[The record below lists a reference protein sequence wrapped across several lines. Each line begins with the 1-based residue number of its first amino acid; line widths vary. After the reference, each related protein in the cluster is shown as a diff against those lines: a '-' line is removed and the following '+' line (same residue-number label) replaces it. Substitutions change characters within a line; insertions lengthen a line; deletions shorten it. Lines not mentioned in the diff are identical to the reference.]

1 MRNES
6 KMRKIWKAVIDGLG
20 CVLEI
25 YYRMCVC
32 VSVCLS
38 VLIVRLGNENR
49 GVEIASVI
57 LRVYKQKV
65 CGIKAKKSHSSDVC
79 DENEEDIAN

>member
-1 MRNES
+1 MEGSNR
-6 KMRKIWKAVIDGLG
+6 RVG
-20 CVLEI
+20 
-25 YYRMCVC
+25 MCVRNILSYVC
-32 VSVCLS
+32 VCLS